1 MKGKINVIAID
12 GHSSCG
18 KSSTAKLVAAILDMG
33 YIDTGAMYRAVTL
46 YFIENDIS
54 IENDVAIQDA
64 LGSIEIE
71 FRVGLGN
78 NNSVIFLNGKEVESS
93 IRTLRVANK
102 VSAVAALPSVRQ
114 YLVSQQRKLGEAGN
128 VIMDGRDIGTNVFK
142 DAILK
147 VFMTA
152 SVDKRTE
159 RRFLELKE
167 KGESPAENEIRENLI
182 ERDRIDSTRADN
194 PLRQADDAVLLDTS
208 DHTLKSQVDFIVSQ
222 YKNVIAKGS

>member
-1 MKGKINVIAID
+1 
-12 GHSSCG
+12 
-18 KSSTAKLVAAILDMG
+18 MG